1 MKTHFFNTAVAI
13 ALIAAVAG
21 STGVNAADEKPAFT
35 INTRWVDASV
45 IIADDLRTFPG
56 LFENLLPEGRRD
68 ASQFRVVADKDRK
81 DLPKDAFEGGRK
93 FTYERGY
100 TQRSEIGHYVSVLR
114 SDYTDGLGAHPNH
127 NYDTI
132 VWDVTAKKRISIRPF
147 FTETADDGPT
157 MRALAMAIRAA
168 LVTEKKARD
177 SYIEEDN
184 GLDAIKPKILSL
196 GALALAP
203 SNEANKSSGLIT
215 YFSPYSVGS
224 YAEGSYTLFVPWTAF
239 KDRLSPEGAAL
250 FGGERPKADAEKD
263 NDNN

>member
-1 MKTHFFNTAVAI
+1 MVMMRTTFLTAA
-13 ALIAAVAG
+13 ALVWATLG
-21 STGVNAADEKPAFT
+21 STGVNAADEKPVFT
-35 INTRWVDASV
+35 INTRWIDASV

-68 ASQFRVVADKDRK
+68 ASQFRIVADKDRK

-93 FTYERGY
+93 FTYERSY
-100 TQRSEIGHYVSVLR
+100 TQRSEIGHYVSILR

-132 VWDVTAKKRISIRPF
+132 LWDVTAKKRISIRPF

-157 MRALAMAIRAA
+157 MRTLATAIRAA
-168 LVTEKKARD
+168 LVAEKKSRD

-184 GLDAIKPKILSL
+184 GFDAIKPKILSL

-203 SNEANKSSGLIT
+203 SSEANKSSGLIA
-215 YFSPYSVGS
+215 YFSPYAVGS
-224 YAEGSYTLFVPWTAF
+224 YAEGDYTLFVPWTAF
-239 KDRLSPEGAAL
+239 KDHLSSEGTAL

-263 NDNN
+263 GEKD